1 MEASSLA
8 VITVVKGT
16 QVNKCVRHFR
26 ANAEASTILASGG
39 VNCRANLLVATFSK
53 LCVKVEDIMGSEESL
68 ELSSFVP
75 ANEGEG
81 EGGGVAEPVDTF
93 CSLPLLLEKKD
104 KKRLKLF

>member
-1 MEASSLA
+1 M
-8 VITVVKGT
+8 
-16 QVNKCVRHFR
+16 
-26 ANAEASTILASGG
+26 
-39 VNCRANLLVATFSK
+39 LVATFSK

-93 CSLPLLLEKKD
+93 CSLPLLLEKKYFFN
-104 KKRLKLF
+104 RQYS

>member
-1 MEASSLA
+1 M
-8 VITVVKGT
+8 
-16 QVNKCVRHFR
+16 
-26 ANAEASTILASGG
+26 
-39 VNCRANLLVATFSK
+39 VATFSK

-104 KKRLKLF
+104 KILKLAIVKRLKNSSKKLVNKFVKKNRQKNCQKYRIVLFLKKKKS